1 MILYLTLALL
11 FICMQGF
18 FAGMET
24 GMVSVMRPRA
34 EHAAKTGSR
43 AAKLVVFFLHN
54 PGIMISTAL
63 IGVNISVVM
72 ASLMT
77 KKFMECL
84 GLSGNLSLLLSS
96 TILSIVLL
104 ACEIVPKNW
113 FREAP
118 FERCSL
124 FIRIFYLAY
133 LLLILPVRLFSRF
146 TDYLNSLAG
155 KLRRQGNEKNQSS
168 VMRENFRLYLRESL
182 LSGSVDDAT
191 ASILDRAMDV
201 PGMLIQNIMSP
212 KNMVPDIPSNMTI
225 REAFDFCNRHH
236 VTKLPIYPAKYSEK
250 TDEIREWCG
259 IFNLYDAIY
268 SIDEDL
274 WDKTSVAACARRLTF
289 LNDNLRLGELIE
301 KMRFRRIL
309 LFVVLDADKK
319 QCGIVKP
326 EDLASLL
333 FEKLEGT

>member
-1 MILYLTLALL
+1 MIFYLVMALF

-34 EHAAKTGSR
+34 EHAAKTGRKS
-43 AAKLVVFFLHN
+43 AKIMVFFLQN
-54 PGIMISTAL
+54 PGIMIATAL

-77 KKFMECL
+77 KKFIECFH
-84 GLSGNLSLLLSS
+84 LSGSLTLFLASSVLSV
-96 TILSIVLL
+96 ILL

-118 FERCSL
+118 FDRCSI
-124 FIRIFYLAY
+124 FIRVFYGAY
-133 LLLILPVRLFSRF
+133 LLLFIPVRIFSKI
-146 TDYLNSLAG
+146 TDYLNSLAA
-155 KLRRQGNEKNQSS
+155 KLQKNGEEKPPG
-168 VMRENFRLYLRESL
+168 VVVRENFRLYLRESQS
-182 LSGSVDDAT
+182 SGALDDAT
-191 ASILDRAMDV
+191 ASIIDKAIDI

-212 KNMVPDIPSNMTI
+212 ANMVHDIPSDMTI
-225 REAFDFCNRHH
+225 RQAFDFCNRRGE
-236 VTKLPIYPAKYSEK
+236 TKIPIYPAKYSRK
-250 TDEIREWCG
+250 KDEFREWCG

-268 SIDEDL
+268 SIDEAL
-274 WDKTSVAACARRLTF
+274 WDATPVSACARPLDF
-289 LNDNLRLGELIE
+289 ISDNLKLGELIE

-309 LFVVLDADKK
+309 FFVVLDGNKR

-333 FEKLEGT
+333 FE